1 MMKRMLLCAVA
12 ASAAVVLSGSSAVAA
27 DNWVGTW
34 KLNVAKSRF
43 KPGPPLKSQTLSF
56 EKTADGI
63 QLTMDGVGADGTATK
78 GGYTAKFD
86 GTETPWT
93 GNPNADTASPK
104 RIDANHYRNVWKKD
118 GKVTVTAS
126 VAVSPNGKTLTVTQR
141 GKDAQGR
148 VMNTIEVFDR
158 Q

>member
-1 MMKRMLLCAVA
+1 MMKRVLLCAVA
-12 ASAAVVLSGSSAVAA
+12 AGAAVLLSSSAAVAK
-27 DNWVGTW
+27 DNWMGTW
-34 KLNVAKSRF
+34 KLNVAKSKF

-56 EKTADGI
+56 ESAPDGTKLTSDGVDADGK
-63 QLTMDGVGADGTATK
+63 ATH
-78 GGYTAKFD
+78 GEYTAKFD

-93 GNPNADTASPK
+93 GNPNADSASPK

-118 GKVTVTAS
+118 GKVTVTAN
-126 VAVSPNGKTLTVTQR
+126 VVVSKDGKTLTVTQT
-141 GKDAQGR
+141 GKDAKGQ